1 MYMLQVD
8 SVDMYYGDLQAL
20 FGVSLYIKENEII
33 SIVGSNGAGKTT
45 MINVISGM
53 LCCSS
58 GKIEFL
64 GKRIDRLPPHKIV
77 EEGIVQIPEGRQ
89 LFPKMNVIE
98 NLEMG
103 AYTRQARRKIEENLE
118 MVLGLFPIL
127 KERKDQL
134 AGSLSGGEQQM
145 LAIGRALMARP
156 KLLMLDEPSLGL
168 APMMVRQV
176 FVTVKSINEFGTT
189 ILLVEQNVFNSL
201 SISDR
206 GYVLENGRIVMEG
219 EGKEILENEK
229 IKEAYLGI

>member
-1 MYMLQVD
+1 MLQVD
-8 SVDMYYGDLQAL
+8 SVDTYYGDLQAL
-20 FGVSLYIKENEII
+20 FGISLHIEEKEVI

-45 MINVISGM
+45 TINVISGM
-53 LCCSS
+53 LRCSS

-64 GKRIDRLPPHKIV
+64 GKRIDTLPPHRIV

-89 LFPKMNVIE
+89 LFPKMKVME
-98 NLEMG
+98 NLVMG
-103 AYTRQARRKIEENLE
+103 AYTRQARTRIKENLE
-118 MVLGLFPIL
+118 MVLELFPIL

-168 APMMVRQV
+168 APILVKQV
-176 FVTVKSINEFGTT
+176 FDTVKSINEFGTT
-189 ILLVEQNVFNSL
+189 ILLVEQNVFNAL

-206 GYVLENGRIVMEG
+206 GYVLENGRIIMEG

-229 IKEAYLGI
+229 IKETYLGI

>member
-1 MYMLQVD
+1 MLQVD
-8 SVDMYYGDLQAL
+8 SVDTYYGDLQAL
-20 FGVSLYIKENEII
+20 FGVSLHIEEKEVI

-45 MINVISGM
+45 TINVISGM
-53 LCCSS
+53 VRCSS

-64 GKRIDRLPPHKIV
+64 GKRIDTLPPHRIV

-89 LFPKMNVIE
+89 LFPKMKVME
-98 NLEMG
+98 NLVMG
-103 AYTRQARRKIEENLE
+103 AYTRQARTRIKENLE
-118 MVLGLFPIL
+118 MVLELFPIL
-127 KERKDQL
+127 KERKDQP

-168 APMMVRQV
+168 APILVKQV
-176 FVTVKSINEFGTT
+176 FDTVKSINEFGTT
-189 ILLVEQNVFNSL
+189 ILLVEQNVFNAL

-206 GYVLENGRIVMEG
+206 GYVLENGRIIMEG

-229 IKEAYLGI
+229 IKETYLGI

>member
-1 MYMLQVD
+1 MLQVD
-8 SVDMYYGDLQAL
+8 SVDTYYGDLQAL
-20 FGVSLYIKENEII
+20 FGVSLHIEEKEVI

-45 MINVISGM
+45 TINVISGM
-53 LCCSS
+53 LRCSS

-64 GKRIDRLPPHKIV
+64 GKRIDTLPPHRIV

-89 LFPKMNVIE
+89 LFPKMKVME
-98 NLEMG
+98 NLVMG
-103 AYTRQARRKIEENLE
+103 AYTRQARTRIKENLE
-118 MVLGLFPIL
+118 MVLELFPIL
-127 KERKDQL
+127 KERKDQP

-168 APMMVRQV
+168 APILVKQV
-176 FVTVKSINEFGTT
+176 FDTVKSINEFGTT
-189 ILLVEQNVFNSL
+189 ILLVEQNVFNAL

-206 GYVLENGRIVMEG
+206 GYVLENGRIIMEG

-229 IKEAYLGI
+229 IKETYLGI

>member
-20 FGVSLYIKENEII
+20 FGVSLYIKEKEII

-103 AYTRQARRKIEENLE
+103 AYTREARTKIEENLE

>member
-1 MYMLQVD
+1 MLQVD
-8 SVDMYYGDLQAL
+8 SVDTYYGDLQAL
-20 FGVSLYIKENEII
+20 FGISLHIEEKEVI

-45 MINVISGM
+45 TINAISGM
-53 LCCSS
+53 LRCSS

-64 GKRIDRLPPHKIV
+64 GKRIDTLPPHRIV

-89 LFPKMNVIE
+89 LFPKMKVME
-98 NLEMG
+98 NLVMG
-103 AYTRQARRKIEENLE
+103 AYTRQARTKIKENLKI
-118 MVLGLFPIL
+118 VLELFPIL

-168 APMMVRQV
+168 APMMVKQV
-176 FVTVKSINEFGTT
+176 FDTVKSINEFGTT
-189 ILLVEQNVFNSL
+189 ILLVEQNVFNAL

-206 GYVLENGRIVMEG
+206 GYVLENGRIIMEG

-229 IKEAYLGI
+229 IKETYLGI

>member
-1 MYMLQVD
+1 MLQVD
-8 SVDMYYGDLQAL
+8 SVDTYYGDLQAL
-20 FGVSLYIKENEII
+20 FGVSLHIKEKEVI

-45 MINVISGM
+45 TINAISGM
-53 LCCSS
+53 LRCSS

-64 GKRIDRLPPHKIV
+64 GKRIDTLPPHRIV

-89 LFPKMNVIE
+89 LFPKMKVME
-98 NLEMG
+98 NLLMG
-103 AYTRQARRKIEENLE
+103 AYTRQARTKIKENLE
-118 MVLGLFPIL
+118 TVLELFPIL
-127 KERKDQL
+127 KERKNQL

-168 APMMVRQV
+168 APMMVKQV
-176 FVTVKSINEFGTT
+176 FDTVKSINEFGTT
-189 ILLVEQNVFNSL
+189 ILLVEQNVFNAL

-206 GYVLENGRIVMEG
+206 GYVLENGRIIMEG

-229 IKEAYLGI
+229 IKETYLGI

>member
-1 MYMLQVD
+1 
-8 SVDMYYGDLQAL
+8 
-20 FGVSLYIKENEII
+20 
-33 SIVGSNGAGKTT
+33 

-103 AYTRQARRKIEENLE
+103 AYTRQARTKIEENLE

>member
-1 MYMLQVD
+1 MLQVD
-8 SVDMYYGDLQAL
+8 SVDTYYGDLQAL
-20 FGVSLYIKENEII
+20 FGISLHIEEKEVI

-45 MINVISGM
+45 TINAISGM
-53 LCCSS
+53 LRCSS

-64 GKRIDRLPPHKIV
+64 GKRIDTLPPHRIV

-89 LFPKMNVIE
+89 LFPKMKVME
-98 NLEMG
+98 NLVMG
-103 AYTRQARRKIEENLE
+103 AYTRQARTKIKENLE
-118 MVLGLFPIL
+118 TVLELFPIL

-168 APMMVRQV
+168 APMMVKQV
-176 FVTVKSINEFGTT
+176 FDTVKSINEFGTT
-189 ILLVEQNVFNSL
+189 ILLVEQNVFNAL

-206 GYVLENGRIVMEG
+206 GYVLENGRIIMEG

-229 IKEAYLGI
+229 IKETYLGI

>member
-1 MYMLQVD
+1 MLQMD
-8 SVDMYYGDLQAL
+8 SVDTYYGDLQAL
-20 FGVSLYIKENEII
+20 FGVSLHIKEKEVI

-45 MINVISGM
+45 TINAISGM
-53 LCCSS
+53 LRCSS

-64 GKRIDRLPPHKIV
+64 GKRIDTLPPHRIV

-89 LFPKMNVIE
+89 LFPKMKVME
-98 NLEMG
+98 NLVMG
-103 AYTRQARRKIEENLE
+103 AYTRQARTKIKENLE
-118 MVLGLFPIL
+118 TVLELFPIL
-127 KERKDQL
+127 KERKNQL

-168 APMMVRQV
+168 APMMVKQV
-176 FVTVKSINEFGTT
+176 FDTVKSINEFGTT
-189 ILLVEQNVFNSL
+189 ILLVEQNVFNAL

-206 GYVLENGRIVMEG
+206 GYVLENGRIIMEG

-229 IKEAYLGI
+229 IKETYLGI

>member
-1 MYMLQVD
+1 MLQVD

-20 FGVSLYIKENEII
+20 FGVSLYIKEKEII

>member
-1 MYMLQVD
+1 MLQVD
-8 SVDMYYGDLQAL
+8 SVDTYYGDLQAL
-20 FGVSLYIKENEII
+20 FGVSLHIEEKEVI

-45 MINVISGM
+45 TINVISGM
-53 LCCSS
+53 LRCSS

-64 GKRIDRLPPHKIV
+64 GKRIDRLPPHRIV

-89 LFPKMNVIE
+89 LFPKMKVME
-98 NLEMG
+98 NLVMG
-103 AYTRQARRKIEENLE
+103 AYTRQARTRIKENLE
-118 MVLGLFPIL
+118 MVLELFPIL
-127 KERKDQL
+127 KERKDQP

-168 APMMVRQV
+168 APILVKQV
-176 FVTVKSINEFGTT
+176 FDTVKSINEFGTT
-189 ILLVEQNVFNSL
+189 ILLVEQNVFNAL

-206 GYVLENGRIVMEG
+206 GYVLENGRIIMEG

-229 IKEAYLGI
+229 IKETYLGI

>member
-1 MYMLQVD
+1 MLQVD

-20 FGVSLYIKENEII
+20 FGVSLYIKEKEII

-103 AYTRQARRKIEENLE
+103 AYTRQARTKIEENLE

>member
-1 MYMLQVD
+1 MLQVD
-8 SVDMYYGDLQAL
+8 SVDTYYGDLQAL
-20 FGVSLYIKENEII
+20 FGVSLHIEEKEVI

-45 MINVISGM
+45 TINVISGM
-53 LCCSS
+53 LRCSS

-64 GKRIDRLPPHKIV
+64 GKRIDTLPPHRIV

-89 LFPKMNVIE
+89 LFPKMKVME
-98 NLEMG
+98 NLVMG
-103 AYTRQARRKIEENLE
+103 AYTRQARTRIKENLE
-118 MVLGLFPIL
+118 MVLELFPIL

-168 APMMVRQV
+168 APILVKQV
-176 FVTVKSINEFGTT
+176 FDTVKSINEFGTT
-189 ILLVEQNVFNSL
+189 ILLVEQNVFNAL

-206 GYVLENGRIVMEG
+206 GYVLENGRIIMEG

-229 IKEAYLGI
+229 IKETYLGI

>member
-1 MYMLQVD
+1 MLQVD

-20 FGVSLYIKENEII
+20 FGVSLYIKEKEII

-103 AYTRQARRKIEENLE
+103 AYTREARTKIEENLE